1 MARGDTINQ
10 GPSPWPHEHPEQNAQ
25 SNQTSC
31 PEAAGEDHPA
41 RGSPA
46 ALMLPAEQAS
56 EGLIIDGNLINTT
69 MGGPC
74 CCSSQAKIEA

>member
-1 MARGDTINQ
+1 MAREDTVNQ
-10 GPSPWPHEHPEQNAQ
+10 GPSPRPHEHPGQNAQ
-25 SNQTSC
+25 RNQTGC
-31 PEAAGEDHPA
+31 PEAAGEECPA
-41 RGSPA
+41 GGSPA

-69 MGGPC
+69 MGGLS